1 MKITLKTK
9 NNVYE
14 QIVSE
19 YIRYIELGIIKKDDK
34 LPSCRTLGKELGI
47 NPNTVQRAYTVLE
60 EQGYIL
66 SLPKKGAYVIY
77 SKDETIKS
85 DKYIEIKKYLENIK
99 DEISYEDITNLINN
113 IWKESKWLKYK
124 V

>member
-14 QIVSE
+14 QIVNE

-34 LPSCRTLGKELGI
+34 LPSCRVLGKELGI

-60 EQGYIL
+60 EQGYII

-77 SKDETIKS
+77 SKDESSKKDYT
-85 DKYIEIKKYLENIK
+85 EIKKYLENIK
-99 DEISYEDITNLINN
+99 NEINYHDLINIIN
-113 IWKESKWLKYK
+113 DIWKESK
-124 V
+124 

>member
-34 LPSCRTLGKELGI
+34 LPSCRALGKELGI

-77 SKDETIKS
+77 SKDEAQS
-85 DKYIEIKKYLENIK
+85 NDKYMEIKKYLENIK

-113 IWKESKWLKYK
+113 IWKESK
-124 V
+124 

>member
-19 YIRYIELGIIKKDDK
+19 YIRFIELGIIKKDDK

-60 EQGYIL
+60 EQGYII

-77 SKDETIKS
+77 SKDDD
-85 DKYIEIKKYLENIK
+85 DKQKFVEIRKYLQSIK
-99 DEISYEDITNLINN
+99 DEISYEELLDIINE
-113 IWKESKWLKYK
+113 IWKETK
-124 V
+124 